1 MKDEKFNSS
10 RITKSPLKIINNTSI
25 VSNSSD
31 SFRKSEDFE
40 TFHTQ
45 DHKLLDLLGK
55 LGNVEGAKEHDVN
68 VTSLG
73 RLREHFVST
82 LPSILA
88 IGFCQMQKL
97 RYVKKG

>member
-1 MKDEKFNSS
+1 MLALLD
-10 RITKSPLKIINNTSI
+10 
-25 VSNSSD
+25 SSD

-45 DHKLLDLLGK
+45 DRKLLDLLGE
-55 LGNVEGAKEHDVN
+55 LGNVEGAKEHDIN
-68 VTSLG
+68 VISLG

-82 LPSILA
+82 LSSILI
-88 IGFCQMQKL
+88 IGFCQVQKL